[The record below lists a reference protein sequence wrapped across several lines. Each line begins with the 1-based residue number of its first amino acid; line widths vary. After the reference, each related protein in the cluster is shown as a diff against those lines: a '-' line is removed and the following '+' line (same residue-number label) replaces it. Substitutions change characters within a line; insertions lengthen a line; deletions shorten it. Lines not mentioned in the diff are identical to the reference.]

1 LAREH
6 LTFNREEPVTIKR
19 PRKMSIPRPVL
30 TDVVGHGQRI
40 LTSLATAKET
50 AQLQNQGFDNRLL
63 FKVEI
68 SDIEGANLDSI
79 PGVELISQEDRGI
92 FLVFSSEG
100 AIAEF
105 EARLTMLVEGGV
117 PTRKSLLE
125 ALEGFNA
132 FTPEDRTGWALG
144 HFGTPETQSFNVDV
158 ELWPITNHLE
168 RTSLITSFENWL
180 NENELINKDRVS
192 NDLIVL
198 YRLEVNTTQLER
210 LLNHRDV
217 RMVDLPPKFNLNISL
232 LNTDIQ
238 NIPEVP
244 SPPENAPGIVVL
256 DSGLA
261 TGHPL
266 LSAAIGDAQSFLDGK
281 GSDDEHGHGT
291 MVAGKALYGD
301 VSTTIENGSFT
312 PELRL
317 FSGRILDEKLE
328 SDTKL
333 IEHQVEESVRYF
345 VENYNCKIFNL
356 SYGDSNKPYTG
367 GRIRGLAVVLDILAR
382 ELDVLFVVPTGNYY
396 SYDSPLEWKA
406 AYPDLL
412 LENTLLDPAPS
423 VSSLTVGSLAHYDQT
438 RNSSR
443 HANDPAEQSFA
454 NFNQPS
460 PFSRSGPGIKGAI
473 KPEFVAY
480 GGNYAVDTRTDN
492 IIQSL
497 LGEVSFNK
505 DFAQGRLLTE
515 DVGTS
520 YSAPSIAHIA
530 ARVLGVYPD
539 ASTNQIRSLLAAHST
554 TPPEVLSL
562 FNQDKSKT
570 ILTTGYGMIDEEALF
585 RSLDDDLSIFA
596 NDSLSNK
603 SHHFYEIPIPIEFW
617 EGRKRLRQVSVS
629 LAHTPLVRTTRIDY
643 KTTRISFKLIKA
655 TSLEEVSQRFNNNIP
670 IEETTNFK
678 EHSNQKHIN
687 EQHRNYGTLQCSS
700 WNFKQVNARERLKK
714 FFVVVTRHDH
724 PWAERLLQDDEDY
737 SLVVKLKDKE
747 NEEARLL
754 QQVENILQNRVRIR
768 T

>member
-1 LAREH
+1 MAREH

>member
-1 LAREH
+1 MAKEH

-30 TDVVGHGQRI
+30 TDVVGHGQRM

-63 FKVEI
+63 FKIVI

-100 AIAEF
+100 AIDEF

-132 FTPEDRTGWALG
+132 FTPKDRTGWALG
-144 HFGTPETQSFNVDV
+144 HFGTPESQSFNVDV

-168 RTSLITSFENWL
+168 RTSLITSFETWL
-180 NENELINKDRVS
+180 NANQLINKDRVS

-266 LSAAIGDAQSFLDGK
+266 LSAAIGHAQSFLDGK

-301 VSTTIENGSFT
+301 VATTLDNGSFI

-317 FSGRILDEKLE
+317 FSGRILDENLE

-345 VENYNCKIFNL
+345 VENYNCKVFNL

-367 GRIRGLAVVLDILAR
+367 GRIRGLAVILDILAR

-406 AYPDLL
+406 AYPDSL

-423 VSSLTVGSLAHYDQT
+423 VNSLTVGSLAHYDQT

-492 IIQSL
+492 LIHNL
-497 LGEVSFNK
+497 LGEISFNK
-505 DFAQGRLLTE
+505 DFAQGRLLAE

-520 YSAPSIAHIA
+520 YSAPSIAHLA

-539 ASTNQIRSLLAAHST
+539 ASTNQIRGLLAAHST
-554 TPPEVLSL
+554 TPTEVLSL
-562 FNQDKSKT
+562 FNQDKSKS

-585 RSLDDDLSIFA
+585 RSLDDELSIFA

-603 SHHFYEIPIPIEFW
+603 SHHFYEVPIPSEFW

-629 LAHTPLVRTTRIDY
+629 LAYTPLVRTTRLDY

-670 IEETTNFK
+670 IEDTTNFK
-678 EHSNQKHIN
+678 EHSNQKNIN
-687 EQHRNYGTLQCSS
+687 EKHRNYGTLQCSS